1 MFGFKK
7 KQPLSLPELPPP
19 PSPPDFAKPQGDIP
33 MITPGETLP
42 ELPELPA
49 APSFEHDEGLAEAP
63 APELPELPAPEE
75 AAPSWTPEIPEAPA
89 MPELAQ
95 VEEHE
100 VSVFD
105 RTIAAPERAFRPVG
119 PTFIS
124 VDEYRA
130 IMENSNRVRA
140 KLMEAEE
147 FMRRLNEI
155 KAEEEKTFERWRGQL
170 EDVERK
176 LGHIDRVIAKAQR

>member
-33 MITPGETLP
+33 MITPAEALP

-49 APSFEHDEGLAEAP
+49 APGFEHDEEVP
-63 APELPELPAPEE
+63 APELPEVPRPEE
-75 AAPSWTPEIPEAPA
+75 APALAEAPEVSEAPA
-89 MPELAQ
+89 MPELAP
-95 VEEHE
+95 VDESE

-105 RTIAAPERAFRPVG
+105 RTIAAPERAVRPVG

-140 KLMEAEE
+140 KLMEAEG
-147 FMRRLNEI
+147 FMHRLNEI
-155 KAEEEKTFERWRGQL
+155 KVEEEKTFERWRSQL

>member
-19 PSPPDFAKPQGDIP
+19 PSPPDLSQPQGDLPEIKP
-33 MITPGETLP
+33 SAETMP

-49 APSFEHDEGLAEAP
+49 APSFEHEPELEAP
-63 APELPELPAPEE
+63 APELPEAPV
-75 AAPSWTPEIPEAPA
+75 PEAEVVEKKEEYAVPEPA
-89 MPELAQ
+89 ELTP
-95 VEEHE
+95 VEEPE

-105 RTIAAPERAFRPVG
+105 RTLAAPERTVRPVG
-119 PTFIS
+119 PVFVS

-147 FMRRLNEI
+147 FMQRLNEI
-155 KAEEEKTFERWRGQL
+155 KAEEEKAFERWRGQL